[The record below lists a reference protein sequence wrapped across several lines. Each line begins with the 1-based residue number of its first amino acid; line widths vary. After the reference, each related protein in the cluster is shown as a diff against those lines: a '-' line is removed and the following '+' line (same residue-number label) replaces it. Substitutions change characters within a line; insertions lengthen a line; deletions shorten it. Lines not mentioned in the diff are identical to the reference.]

1 MIVLFDM
8 IFSSVQDLF
17 PSQLAW
23 SNYHGQL
30 SDFKKGNRTE
40 IENIIANYRKIF
52 INFNVGWKKLY
63 SSIFSIDEFNF
74 FRTFTTC
81 ALIEIIEL
89 IFKDKVFN
97 SPTWRLN
104 SREIADRM
112 WFLQFFQWNSLIEP
126 DLPTY

>member
-1 MIVLFDM
+1 MFDLFDM

-23 SNYHGQL
+23 SNYHGQ

-40 IENIIANYRKIF
+40 IENLIANYRKHF

-63 SSIFSIDEFNF
+63 SSSFSIDEFNF

-89 IFKDKVFN
+89 IFKDKFLN

-104 SREIADRM
+104 SREIAERM